1 MREIIIISLFS
12 LNTSIQFPFFFNLPL
27 FEYSSVY
34 LRNRFQVAVGLFSN
48 RSQMTSKCDKIKN
61 VAIVF
66 KKTMTLFLASGLNVA
81 VYSYSR
87 FISLVIELTCY
98 NSLEH
103 LNHSHVAVPLYH
115 IIKITSYY
123 VVLYNKAVM

>member
-1 MREIIIISLFS
+1 M
-12 LNTSIQFPFFFNLPL
+12 
-27 FEYSSVY
+27 
-34 LRNRFQVAVGLFSN
+34 
-48 RSQMTSKCDKIKN
+48 
-61 VAIVF
+61 AIVF

-81 VYSYSR
+81 VYSYSG

-98 NSLEH
+98 NSPEH

>member
-1 MREIIIISLFS
+1 
-12 LNTSIQFPFFFNLPL
+12 
-27 FEYSSVY
+27 
-34 LRNRFQVAVGLFSN
+34 
-48 RSQMTSKCDKIKN
+48 MTSKCDKIKN
-61 VAIVF
+61 VSIVF

-103 LNHSHVAVPLYH
+103 LSHSHVAVSLYD

>member
-1 MREIIIISLFS
+1 MLVLKWLKINCLMLYSQKKKVFSVIEVPPFRPSL
-12 LNTSIQFPFFFNLPL
+12 
-27 FEYSSVY
+27 Y
-34 LRNRFQVAVGLFSN
+34 LLVL
-48 RSQMTSKCDKIKN
+48 T
-61 VAIVF
+61 
-66 KKTMTLFLASGLNVA
+66 VA

-87 FISLVIELTCY
+87 FISLVIKLTCY

-123 VVLYNKAVM
+123 TVLYNKVVM

>member
-1 MREIIIISLFS
+1 MRMP
-12 LNTSIQFPFFFNLPL
+12 SIVL
-27 FEYSSVY
+27 
-34 LRNRFQVAVGLFSN
+34 
-48 RSQMTSKCDKIKN
+48 
-61 VAIVF
+61 
-66 KKTMTLFLASGLNVA
+66 KKTMTSSLASGLNVA

-103 LNHSHVAVPLYH
+103 LNHSHVAVPLYY

-123 VVLYNKAVM
+123 AVLYDKVVM

>member
-1 MREIIIISLFS
+1 MRMP
-12 LNTSIQFPFFFNLPL
+12 SIVL
-27 FEYSSVY
+27 
-34 LRNRFQVAVGLFSN
+34 
-48 RSQMTSKCDKIKN
+48 
-61 VAIVF
+61 
-66 KKTMTLFLASGLNVA
+66 KKTMTSSLASGLNVA

-103 LNHSHVAVPLYH
+103 FNHSHVAVPLYH

>member
-1 MREIIIISLFS
+1 ML
-12 LNTSIQFPFFFNLPL
+12 
-27 FEYSSVY
+27 
-34 LRNRFQVAVGLFSN
+34 
-48 RSQMTSKCDKIKN
+48 KN
-61 VAIVF
+61 VAFVL

-87 FISLVIELTCY
+87 FISLVIELTFY

-103 LNHSHVAVPLYH
+103 LSHSHVVVSLYH